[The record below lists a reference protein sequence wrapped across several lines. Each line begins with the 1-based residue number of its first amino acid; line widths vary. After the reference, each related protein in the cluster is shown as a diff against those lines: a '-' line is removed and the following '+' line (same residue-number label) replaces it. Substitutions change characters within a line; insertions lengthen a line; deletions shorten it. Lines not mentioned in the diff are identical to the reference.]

1 MVATT
6 VGEDEETPPPST
18 PLSVSTLLSRC
29 VQFMCMHSPVHVVQM
44 QLCFEHCF
52 GKYAVCSHTVITV

>member
-29 VQFMCMHSPVHVVQM
+29 VQFMCMHSCMYNYIMHTCILPRCAAVQ
-44 QLCFEHCF
+44 L
-52 GKYAVCSHTVITV
+52 GRI